1 MVEAIN
7 RSPGGGGE
15 YTEVYSNDKLFIEL
29 CPQGVNTLR
38 VFYDKDLQ
46 LR

>member
-15 YTEVYSNDKLFIEL
+15 YTEVYSNDKLFIEY
-29 CPQGVNTLR
+29 PQGVNTLR